1 MARLTQLAPLTSFS
15 GQIQLFLGGELQS
28 LVVRLLVLICFFS
41 IVSFLFW
48 RSGNKI
54 LRGIVYLTA
63 VLCLLLGFAFLTSGK
78 GSGQPAGVFFSVAG
92 LLLFMLPAARKKKQ
106 IRLQLMIRLVKSQ
119 EVEELVKIGRHTFI
133 EAFAAQNSEEDLL
146 LYVDSTFTTE
156 QMSQQIK
163 NPFSEHYFAVFEDRI
178 IGFLKINTG
187 SAQTE
192 KQDDEALEVERIYVL
207 KNFIGQG
214 IGQSL
219 LDKAFQRAREKD
231 CKSIWLGVWNKN
243 ERAIRFYQKN
253 GYKVVGEH
261 VFLLGTD
268 EQTDLIMRRE
278 L

>member
-1 MARLTQLAPLTSFS
+1 MALLTHIATLTLFS
-15 GQIQLFLGGELQS
+15 GAIQPFLVGGLQS
-28 LVVRLLVLICFFS
+28 PVVRMLVLICFIC
-41 IVSFLFW
+41 IVSLLFW

-54 LRGIVYLTA
+54 LRAIVYLTA
-63 VLCLLLGFAFLTSGK
+63 VLCLLFGFAFLTSGK
-78 GSGQPAGVFFSVAG
+78 GSGQQAGVFLSVVG

-106 IRLQLMIRLVKSQ
+106 IRLQLVIRLVKSQ
-119 EVEELVKIGRHTFI
+119 EVEDLVKIGRHTFI
-133 EAFAAQNSEEDLL
+133 EAFSAQNSEEDLL
-146 LYVDSTFTTE
+146 LYVDSAFTTE

-163 NPFSEHYFAVFEDRI
+163 NPFCEHYFAVIEDHI
-178 IGFLKINTG
+178 IGYLKLNTG

-219 LDKAFQRAREKD
+219 LDKAFQRSREKG
-231 CKSIWLGVWNKN
+231 CKAIWLGVWNKN

-253 GYKVVGEH
+253 GFKVVGQH

-268 EQTDLIMRRE
+268 EQTDFIMRRE
-278 L
+278 V

>member
-1 MARLTQLAPLTSFS
+1 MALLTHIATLTLFS
-15 GQIQLFLGGELQS
+15 GAIQPFLVGGLQS
-28 LVVRLLVLICFFS
+28 PVVRMLVLICFIC
-41 IVSFLFW
+41 IVSLLFW

-54 LRGIVYLTA
+54 LRAIVYLTA
-63 VLCLLLGFAFLTSGK
+63 VLCLLFGFAFLTSGK
-78 GSGQPAGVFFSVAG
+78 GSGQQAGVFLSVVG

-106 IRLQLMIRLVKSQ
+106 IRLQLVIRLVKSQ
-119 EVEELVKIGRHTFI
+119 EVEDLVKIGRHTFI

-146 LYVDSTFTTE
+146 LYVDSAFTTE

-163 NPFSEHYFAVFEDRI
+163 NPFCEHYFAVIEDHI
-178 IGFLKINTG
+178 IGYLKLNTG

-219 LDKAFQRAREKD
+219 LDKAFQRSREKG
-231 CKSIWLGVWNKN
+231 CKAIWLGVWNKN

-253 GYKVVGEH
+253 GFKVVGQH

-268 EQTDLIMRRE
+268 EQTDFIMRRE
-278 L
+278 V